1 MAINNGR
8 LVTSPTFNDNGARTG
23 TLFVNPRQGTQAEVD
38 SGVWEAPTRQG
49 DLRLDRSTGSTFLAT
64 LYCSIE
70 TTTGVYEWKRVQPI
84 TSVIDARTGRDWDP
98 NAGFIYS
105 YAR

>member
-8 LVTSPTFNDNGARTG
+8 LVTSPTFDDNGAREG
-23 TLFVNPRQGTQAEVD
+23 SLFVDPRQELI
-38 SGVWEAPTRQG
+38 SGPWEAPTRQG
-49 DLRLDRSTGSTFLAT
+49 QLRVSRTESTFLCS

-70 TTTGVYEWKRVQPI
+70 TSPGVYEWKRVQPV

-98 NAGFIYS
+98 NAEFIYS

>member
-8 LVTSPTFNDNGARTG
+8 LVTSPTFDDNGARAG
-23 TLFVNPRQGTQAEVD
+23 TLFVNPRQGTLIEVA

-49 DLRLDRSTGSTFLAT
+49 DLRLDRTTSTTLAT

-70 TTTGVYEWKRVQPI
+70 TSPGVYEWKRVQPI
-84 TSVIDARTGRDWDP
+84 TSIIDARTGRPWDG

>member
-8 LVTSPTFNDNGARTG
+8 LATSPTFNDNGAREG
-23 TLFVNPRQGTQAEVD
+23 TLFVNPSQGTQVELD
-38 SGVWEAPTRQG
+38 TGVWEAPTRQG
-49 DLRLDRSTGSTFLAT
+49 DLRLDRTASTTLAT

-70 TTTGVYEWKRVQPI
+70 TSPGVYEWKRVQPV
-84 TSVIDARTGRDWDP
+84 TSVIDARTGKPWDG

>member
-1 MAINNGR
+1 MAINNVR
-8 LVTSPTFNDNGARTG
+8 LVTSPTFDDNGARSG
-23 TLFVNPRQGTQAEVD
+23 TLFVNPRPGTLTEFQT
-38 SGVWEAPTRQG
+38 GVWEAPTRQG
-49 DLRLDRSTGSTFLAT
+49 DLRLDRTNSTDFTT

-70 TTTGVYEWKRVQPI
+70 TSPGVYEWKRVQPI
-84 TSVIDARTGRDWDP
+84 TSVIDTRTGRPWDS

>member
-8 LVTSPTFNDNGARTG
+8 LVTSPTFNDNGAREG
-23 TLFVNPRQGTQAEVD
+23 TLFVNP
-38 SGVWEAPTRQG
+38 SGETLLELVKGEWDAPTRQG
-49 DLRLDRSTGSTFLAT
+49 DLRLDRTESTNLAT

-70 TTTGVYEWKRVQPI
+70 TSPGVYEWKRVQPI
-84 TSVIDARTGRDWDP
+84 TSVIDARTGRDWDG

>member
-1 MAINNGR
+1 MTINNSS
-8 LVTSPTFNDNGARTG
+8 LATSPTFDDNGARKG
-23 TLFVNPRQGTQAEVD
+23 TLFVDPSQGTFEEVQAGVWDDPVRQGQ
-38 SGVWEAPTRQG
+38 
-49 DLRLDRSTGSTFLAT
+49 LRVQRSESTFLCS

-70 TTTGVYEWKRVQPI
+70 TSPDVYEWKRVQPI

>member
-8 LVTSPTFNDNGARTG
+8 LVTSPTFDDGGARAG
-23 TLFVNPRQGTQAEVD
+23 TLFVNPSQGTQAEFL

-49 DLRLDRSTGSTFLAT
+49 DLRLERTSSTFLAT
-64 LYCSIE
+64 LYCSVE
-70 TTTGVYEWKRVQPI
+70 TSPGVYEWKRVQSI
-84 TSVIDARTGRDWDP
+84 TSVIDARTGRPWDG